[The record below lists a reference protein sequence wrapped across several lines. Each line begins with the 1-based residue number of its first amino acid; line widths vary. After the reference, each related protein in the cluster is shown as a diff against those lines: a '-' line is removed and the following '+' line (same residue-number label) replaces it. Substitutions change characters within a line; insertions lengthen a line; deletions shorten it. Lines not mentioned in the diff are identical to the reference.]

1 MYAVARSKVYVTSVG
16 FTPVGDHWEQSLLDL
31 AVEASRKALKGW
43 RNLKPDQIIVGN
55 MFSSLGAGQEHLGA
69 LLASALGLAG
79 VPAYKVEA
87 ACASGGSAFNVGY
100 SLVKSGAIDSALVV
114 GVEKMRDLEPEE
126 VSQALAMA
134 ESSEYTQF
142 VGATFAALNGLLA
155 RYYMEQMEVSRDE
168 LSSIPVLDHANAV
181 TAAHAQFRKA
191 ITPEVVSRSSLI
203 ADPLRLFDCAPVGD
217 GAAAVLITNDNG
229 VGSSR
234 KKMAEVLGG
243 RVATSEFSI
252 YERDDMLEFKAT
264 REAFKAAMT
273 QAGVPLSKLSLAELH
288 DAFSVVGALSL
299 EAMGLSKKGLGSKDA
314 KSGKFS
320 PGAKT
325 PINTFGGL
333 KARGHPV
340 GATGIYQI
348 AEAYLQLTDQAGAN
362 QVEGA
367 EFAATQNIGGVD
379 TTSAVHVFGRAS

>member
-1 MYAVARSKVYVTSVG
+1 LGRSRAYISSVG
-16 FTPVGDHWEQSLLDL
+16 FTKVGDLWDKSILDL
-31 AVEASRKALKGW
+31 SVEAARAALKGSPGA
-43 RNLKPDQIIVGN
+43 KPDQIIVGN
-55 MFSSLGAGQEHLGA
+55 MFSSVGAGQEHLGA
-69 LLASALGLAG
+69 LLASALGMSG

-87 ACASGGSAFNVGY
+87 ACSSGGTAFNLGY
-100 SLVKSGAIDSALVV
+100 ALVKSGAVDSALVV

-134 ESSEYTQF
+134 ESAEYTQF

-155 RYYMEQMEVSRDE
+155 RYYMEHAGVTRDE

-181 TAAHAQFRKA
+181 TAEHAQFRKA
-191 ITPEVVSRSSLI
+191 ITPEVVSRSSMI

-217 GAAAVLITNDNG
+217 GAAAVLLTGDRAP
-229 VGSSR
+229 GSK

-243 RVATSEFSI
+243 RVSTAEFSI
-252 YERDDMLEFKAT
+252 YEREDMTDFKAT
-264 REAFKAAMT
+264 RQAFKGALKD
-273 QAGVPLSKLSLAELH
+273 AGLSPKKVSLAEIH

-299 EAMGLSKKGLGSKDA
+299 EAMGYSKRGMGSKDA
-314 KSGKFS
+314 KEGKYS
-320 PGAKT
+320 MGGDL

-340 GATGIYQI
+340 GATGVYQI
-348 AEAYLQLTDQAGAN
+348 AEAFLQLTDQAGKN

-367 EFAATQNIGGVD
+367 EYAVTQNIGGVD
-379 TTSAVHVFGRAS
+379 TTSAVHVLGRAA